1 MPRVKKSEQAR
12 DLAIDQELAS
22 LLEPPLPP
30 PPGQPSNPSPVG
42 YKPRL
47 GGGFDRVQ
55 LSVLDESID
64 VTTEYESLQAE
75 LEIQEALT
83 PEVVRQSL
91 NRCERNAHRAHRLYV
106 LARVQMDRFRIDTE
120 VALGAM
126 RDEAVAALTLEKTAG
141 VRTKQI
147 TDADVASRAAS
158 IHPDEWREISEGL
171 ARADAMLKNLERFA
185 DVWYRRS
192 WSLSSLAQ

>member
-1 MPRVKKSEQAR
+1 MARVKKQVIADQA
-12 DLAIDQELAS
+12 IEQELAG
-22 LLEPPLPP
+22 LMAPALPP
-30 PPGQPSNPSPVG
+30 VAPPSPVG
-42 YKPRL
+42 WKPKL

-55 LSVLDESID
+55 HVVIDESVD
-64 VTTEYESLQAE
+64 VEAEYAALEAE
-75 LEIQEALT
+75 LEIKEALT
-83 PEVVRQSL
+83 PEVVRAAL

-106 LARVQMDRFRIDTE
+106 LARVQLDRFRIDTE

-126 RDEAVAALTLEKTAG
+126 RDQAVAELTIEKTAG

-158 IHPDEWREISEGL
+158 THPDEWRDISEGL
-171 ARADAMLKNLERFA
+171 ARAEAMLKNLERFA

-192 WSLSSLAQ
+192 WSLGGLNQ